1 MAEGKGTGGRAF
13 AFLSGLAA
21 VATVIAAAV
30 AILAQFGLIA
40 SHDTPKTVVVTVSP
54 AAVPSIAALPPP
66 GAPIQSA
73 QPSVARVAASPRPHH
88 VHPKPT
94 PEQSEVAGVPPPS
107 KPRAETIALA
117 NAPEASKPSV
127 AVNSAPAQSPAA
139 ANTLAMVDR
148 SQLGSIGGAWR
159 DGGIGACHLISQTG
173 NKFQVWNYDPATGE
187 LMGQGEGSID
197 GNHVQI
203 DFPRGRHPVT
213 MDLHIAPSGDVM
225 FGKIIRVDGIH
236 RAMWN
241 YLGATCPKPG

>member
-1 MAEGKGTGGRAF
+1 MAEGKGIGGRAF

-21 VATVIAAAV
+21 LATVIAAVV

-40 SHDTPKTVVVTVSP
+40 NHDIPKTVAVTVSP
-54 AAVPSIAALPPP
+54 AAWPSIAAIPAPAVPLP
-66 GAPIQSA
+66 SA
-73 QPSVARVAASPRPHH
+73 QPSVAKVAVSPRPHH
-88 VHPKPT
+88 PHPKPA
-94 PEQSEVAGVPPPS
+94 PDRLEVASAPQSS
-107 KPRAETIALA
+107 KPQAEPIALA
-117 NAPEASKPSV
+117 RADAAKPGVGENPASVP
-127 AVNSAPAQSPAA
+127 SPAA

-159 DGGIGACHLISQTG
+159 DGGIGACHLINQKG
-173 NKFQVWNYDPATGE
+173 NKFEVWNYDPATGE

-203 DFPRGRHPVT
+203 DFAMGRHPVT
-213 MDLHIAPSGDVM
+213 MDLHIAPGGDVM
-225 FGKIIRVDGIH
+225 FGKIIRFDGPH

>member
-1 MAEGKGTGGRAF
+1 MAEGKGIGGGAF

-30 AILAQFGLIA
+30 GILAQFGLITN
-40 SHDTPKTVVVTVSP
+40 HDSPKTVVVTVSP
-54 AAVPSIAALPPP
+54 AALPSIV
-66 GAPIQSA
+66 APIVAAPSA
-73 QPSVARVAASPRPHH
+73 QASIAKVADSPRPHH
-88 VHPKPT
+88 HPKPT
-94 PEQSEVAGVPPPS
+94 PEQLEVTSAPQAA
-107 KPRAETIALA
+107 KPQPQPIALA
-117 NAPEASKPSV
+117 NASEASKPRPV
-127 AVNSAPAQSPAA
+127 APENESAPPSPAA

-159 DGGIGACHLISQTG
+159 DGGIGACHLISQKG
-173 NKFQVWNYDPATGE
+173 NKFEVWNYDPATGE

-203 DFPRGRHPVT
+203 DFTNGRRPVT

-225 FGKIIRVDGIH
+225 FGRIIRFDGTH

-241 YLGATCPKPG
+241 YLGAICPKPG